1 MWWCYT
7 FVIPALARQ
16 GKADLR
22 GLPDSQSGLP
32 DELQGND
39 SSCLKLK
46 KKKLDVVW
54 GTTAKVVLRPLCAC
68 VYAHFTYLYTP
79 LCPTNT
85 HTLRLHAM
93 MRIYSGE
100 MPAKARMEISDPHLV
115 SSVTWL
121 GKGCLFHVATV
132 GHYSTYPQWCLS
144 LGQWPRTVPNS
155 KVTQTEKGHLP
166 PAPC

>member
-46 KKKLDVVW
+46 KKKLDVV
-54 GTTAKVVLRPLCAC
+54 
-68 VYAHFTYLYTP
+68 
-79 LCPTNT
+79 
-85 HTLRLHAM
+85 
-93 MRIYSGE
+93 
-100 MPAKARMEISDPHLV
+100 
-115 SSVTWL
+115 
-121 GKGCLFHVATV
+121 
-132 GHYSTYPQWCLS
+132 
-144 LGQWPRTVPNS
+144 
-155 KVTQTEKGHLP
+155 
-166 PAPC
+166 